1 MKEQEWKALREQ
13 KLNDLSCRF
22 RNTMVTIAMAC
33 KNGSGVRHTIENVL
47 FYVEDYAKF
56 LDETIVEEDINE
68 PQPEPIGH
76 GGRDGVRDRGY
87 THCEADGKL
96 EGAEGGS
103 SPSKGDEGTETKG
116 DQECNGSA

>member
-1 MKEQEWKALREQ
+1 MKEQQWKALREQ

-22 RNTMVTIAMAC
+22 RNTLVTIAMGC
-33 KNGSGVRHTIENVL
+33 KNGAGVRNAFENVM
-47 FYVEDYAKF
+47 FFVEDYAKF
-56 LDETIVEEDINE
+56 LDENSVEEEINE
-68 PQPEPIGH
+68 PEPEPERH

-96 EGAEGGS
+96 EGTTAGVGS
-103 SPSKGDEGTETKG
+103 SKGDEGTETKG

>member
-22 RNTMVTIAMAC
+22 RNTMVNLAMAC
-33 KNGSGVRHTIENVL
+33 KSGDRVRQVMENVNY
-47 FYVEDYAKF
+47 FVEDYAKF
-56 LDETIVEEDINE
+56 LDENIVEEEINE
-68 PQPEPIGH
+68 PEPKRDRR
-76 GGRDGVRDRGY
+76 RDGVRDRGY

-96 EGAEGGS
+96 EGTTAGS
-103 SPSKGDEGTETKG
+103 GSSKGDEGTETKG